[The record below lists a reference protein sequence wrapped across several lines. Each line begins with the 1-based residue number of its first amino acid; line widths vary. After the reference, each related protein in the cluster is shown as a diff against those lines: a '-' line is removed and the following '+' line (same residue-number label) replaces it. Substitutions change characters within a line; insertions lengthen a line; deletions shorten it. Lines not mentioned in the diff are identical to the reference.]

1 MPLADVL
8 KQIEPLAPL
17 MLAES
22 WDPVG
27 LVVGDEAQVV
37 TRALLCI
44 DLSEAVVAEAVDL
57 GCELIV
63 CYHPPIFKG
72 VSRLTEATADE
83 RRLRRTLE
91 AGLALY
97 APHTALDAVRGGV
110 CDWLCDGLC
119 GDVADGAS
127 DATGSASGIPGA
139 SSTKGNQSVPIAPK
153 SGRRDEYKVVVY
165 VPEAEEPAVREAMT
179 AAGAGGIGAYRGCSF
194 AAAGTGGFEPQ
205 AGANPTVGA
214 VGKREAVNEMRLEML
229 VPGRA
234 LAAVLTAIRATHSY
248 EEPAID
254 VFRLEVEPVPPTE
267 AAGAGRILT
276 LAEPVSLRTL
286 AERVKQH
293 LGLTP
298 SSASL
303 RITGHDEQRIQT
315 IAVCP
320 GAGGSLF
327 EAIPNGK
334 RPDAFLT
341 GELRH
346 HDILALSA
354 KPSPGTPGSAI
365 MLPGHTNTERPYLPV
380 YRDRLVEVCGA
391 VEWMVSAVDE
401 NPWRMG

>member
-97 APHTALDAVRGGV
+97 APHTALDAARGGV
-110 CDWLCDGLC
+110 CDWLCDGLA
-119 GDVADGAS
+119 GRAPDVAEAS
-127 DATGSASGIPGA
+127 HAKGVQSIPI
-139 SSTKGNQSVPIAPK
+139 TPK

-276 LAEPVSLRTL
+276 LADPVSLRTL

-354 KPSPGTPGSAI
+354 KSSPGTPGSAI

-380 YRDRLVEVCGA
+380 YRDRLAEACGV

-401 NPWRMG
+401 NPWRVG